1 MKNITTS
8 TWDDVRFQ
16 PQQKPKTSAPLFL
29 QTKPYYFYTC
39 CICSKISLTS
49 ATTMTQPQTLAPFLF
64 NLLSS
69 HLNQGLI
76 RPLNPTYS
84 CYLLSEKNSLSA
96 TVVNFLKR
104 QVWHAYSQRNEG
116 ASAWCLWRDGG
127 EGVNGE
133 SKSETS
139 RVYTKAVHRIS
150 HNDSLQ
156 PPGSL

>member
-16 PQQKPKTSAPLFL
+16 PQQKPKTSAPLSL

-49 ATTMTQPQTLAPFLF
+49 ATTMTQPQTLAPLLF
-64 NLLSS
+64 NPLSS
-69 HLNQGLI
+69 HLNQGQI
-76 RPLNPTYS
+76 RPVNLTYS

-96 TVVNFLKR
+96 SVMNFFKR
-104 QVWHAYSQRNEG
+104 QVWCTYSQRNKG
-116 ASAWCLWRDGG
+116 TSAWCLWKDGG

-133 SKSETS
+133 SRSEAS